1 SHALD
6 YDDVTRAMH
15 GHPTVPVA
23 PVVLALAETLGSSGR
38 DVLSAFVAGVEIECA
53 LGDMTMGHHY
63 AQGFHA
69 TGTLGAMGAAAA
81 ASHLMKL
88 DAGQTARAL
97 SIAASQAAGLKCNFG
112 TMVKPFHAGKAATNG
127 LLAAR
132 LAARGFTANPDAI
145 ECVQGFADA
154 MSPEFVP
161 AAIRPDPGAPF
172 EVEKTLFKYHAACYS
187 THAMIEAIKDMRG
200 QHGIGLDDVAEVMLY
215 VHTRHAGNCSIP
227 DPTTGL
233 QVKFSLRQLAVM
245 AFDGVDTGALESY
258 SADNANNPR
267 YVDARQRV
275 SIDYN
280 EGRDR
285 MTARLVVK
293 LRDGQTI
300 AGNGDVGVPAE
311 NLDRQW
317 QKLAEKFMSIAGP
330 VLGGDAACEAVISA
344 VERFEGADNVHGLM
358 DMIR

>member
-1 SHALD
+1 
-6 YDDVTRAMH
+6 
-15 GHPTVPVA
+15 
-23 PVVLALAETLGSSGR
+23 
-38 DVLSAFVAGVEIECA
+38 
-53 LGDMTMGHHY
+53 
-63 AQGFHA
+63 
-69 TGTLGAMGAAAA
+69 
-81 ASHLMKL
+81 
-88 DAGQTARAL
+88 
-97 SIAASQAAGLKCNFG
+97 
-112 TMVKPFHAGKAATNG
+112 
-127 LLAAR
+127 

-200 QHGIGLDDVAEVMLY
+200 QHGIGLDDVAEVMLC